1 MTKTEASTDG
11 KDKRE
16 PDTATAA
23 ATGAGVGAGVGFGL
37 WAIAGPAANAIGFGA
52 GGIAAGSTAASMM
65 SAAAVAN
72 GGGVAAGSA
81 VAVLQSIGAVG
92 LATPVGLGLVAT
104 GAAVGGVAAGIAHM
118 KKKPEPDE
126 QEEVFVNNEATWV
139 LLEWECGSK
148 KPKMT
153 KFESETIA
161 RSAYNISPAT
171 KKELHSPKSEC
182 VERRG

>member
-1 MTKTEASTDG
+1 MTRTQATDG
-11 KDKRE
+11 EAKRE
-16 PDTATAA
+16 KDVAA
-23 ATGAGVGAGVGFGL
+23 AAVTGAGVGAGAGLGL

-72 GGGVAAGSA
+72 GGGVAAGST
-81 VAVLQSIGAVG
+81 VAILQSIGAVG
-92 LATPVGLGLVAT
+92 LATPVGLGLVAM
-104 GAAVGGVAAGIAHM
+104 GAVVGFITAGIAS
-118 KKKPEPDE
+118 KAQNPKPNKGP
-126 QEEVFVNNEATWV
+126 FVNDEATWV
-139 LLEWECGSK
+139 LLEWEGGSK